1 MVDHLEIAKI
11 DVILSFSEEDAALEA
26 EFKISVTPVRT
37 LADVIA
43 FNNKFHLVSAIR
55 RDFYHLFALLDSAR
69 MIGLDKFNYLG
80 NCRKRSR
87 SMEKI
92 SFCEPKPQMG

>member
-1 MVDHLEIAKI
+1 MADHLEIANI

-43 FNNKFHLVSAIR
+43 FNNKFSHLVSAIR

-69 MIGLDKFNYLG
+69 MIGLG
-80 NCRKRSR
+80 
-87 SMEKI
+87 
-92 SFCEPKPQMG
+92 